1 MRIVLIGQAAFGEK
15 VLEALLS
22 KNENVVGVF
31 CPPDPS
37 GKPSGMKKLADS
49 KGIPVYQPDKMKDPH
64 VYDIFVQLQPDLNI
78 MAFVTDIV
86 PKRILDY
93 PRLKTIQYHP
103 SLLPKHRGGTAIHW
117 AIINGETK
125 TGLTIFWPDQGIDT
139 GPIILQK
146 EVEISPDDTTGT
158 LYYNKLFPL
167 GVEAI
172 LEALE
177 MIKNGTA
184 PRIKQ
189 DESQATYEPLC
200 TEELTVINWSKPA
213 QQVHNLIRGA
223 NPSPGAST
231 TYKGEKLKIFDS
243 SLIQTSYDAIPG
255 EIVSINDEGFNVAG
269 NGGGI
274 LVKRV
279 QPAGGSKVKASE
291 FIAASGLKV
300 GDRLGA

>member
-15 VLEALLS
+15 VLEALLN

-31 CPPDPS
+31 CPPDPP
-37 GKPSGMKKLADS
+37 GKPSGMKKLAES
-49 KGIPVYQPDKMKDPH
+49 KGIHVYQPEKMKDTG
-64 VYDIFVQLQPDLNI
+64 VYDVFIKLEPDLNV

-93 PRLKTIQYHP
+93 PGLKTIQYHP

-117 AIINGETK
+117 AVINGETK

-158 LYYNKLFPL
+158 LYFNKLFPL

-172 LEALE
+172 VEAVE
-177 MIKNGTA
+177 MVKNGTA
-184 PRIKQ
+184 PSIKQ
-189 DESQATYEPLC
+189 DESQASYEPLC
-200 TEELTVINWSKPA
+200 TDFYTVIDWSKPV
-213 QQVHNLIRGA
+213 QQVYNLIRGA

-231 TYKGEKLKIFDS
+231 TFRGEKLKIFDS
-243 SLIQTSYDAIPG
+243 SLQSIQHNAIAG
-255 EIVSINDEGFNVAG
+255 EIISVNDDGFAVAG
-269 NGGGI
+269 NGGSI
-274 LVKRV
+274 FIKRV
-279 QPAGGSKVKASE
+279 QYASAGKVKSLE
-291 FIAASGLKV
+291 FISSSGLKV
-300 GDRLGA
+300 GDRLGI

>member
-255 EIVSINDEGFNVAG
+255 EIVSINDEGFIVAG

>member
-15 VLEALLS
+15 VLEALLN
-22 KNENVVGVF
+22 KDENVVGVF
-31 CPPDPS
+31 CPPDPPS
-37 GKPSGMKKLADS
+37 KPSGMKKLAES
-49 KGIPVYQPDKMKDPH
+49 KGVPVYQPDKMKDPH
-64 VYDIFVQLQPDLNI
+64 VYDILVQLQPDLNI

-93 PRLKTIQYHP
+93 PKLKTIQYHP

-117 AIINGETK
+117 AVINGEAK
-125 TGLTIFWPDQGIDT
+125 TGLTIFWPDHGIDT

-146 EVEISPDDTTGT
+146 EVEISPDDTTGSV
-158 LYYNKLFPL
+158 YFNKLFPL

-172 LEALE
+172 VEALE

-200 TEELTVINWSKPA
+200 TDALTVINWSQPI
-213 QQVHNLIRGA
+213 QQVYNLIRGA

-243 SLIQTSYDAIPG
+243 SLLQTQYNAMQG
-255 EIVSINDEGFNVAG
+255 EIVSISDEGFIVAG

-274 LVKRV
+274 LIKRV
-279 QPAGGSKVKASE
+279 QPAGGGKANASE